1 MVKFEDD
8 IPTPE
13 TTREGYTFNSW
24 ANMPSNGKMP
34 AESIELLAQWTPNT
48 DTKYTVKHLL
58 EKVDDSGYEVHATE
72 EKIGTTEELTEASAI
87 DYD

>member
-24 ANMPSNGKMP
+24 ANMPADGKMP

-48 DTKYTVKHLL
+48 DTKYTIKHLW
-58 EKVDDSGYEVHATE
+58 ENADESGYVVHETE
-72 EKIGTTEELTEASAI
+72 EKTGTTEGLTDASTKS
-87 DYD
+87 YS